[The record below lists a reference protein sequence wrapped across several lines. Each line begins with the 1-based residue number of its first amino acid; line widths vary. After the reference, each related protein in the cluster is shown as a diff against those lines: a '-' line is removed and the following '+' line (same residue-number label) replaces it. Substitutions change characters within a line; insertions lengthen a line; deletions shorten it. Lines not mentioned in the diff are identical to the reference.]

1 MLERTMFC
9 KSGGGF
15 RIFLLTGV
23 FALIALGCGA
33 APEQANDSGN
43 DLFDAE
49 DYGAATEAYRQ
60 AQELEPD
67 AGEPYY
73 NAGNALYRSED
84 YRGAI
89 REYDEAIKRAEDPVL
104 RADTQFN
111 RGNAYF
117 KLESYQ
123 NAVDAFKEALRLEPD
138 DEETRRKILR
148 NLELAIAKIPP
159 EPQQGEEQGQEPD
172 ESQEPGPQDQAQE
185 PQPNDQGQQE
195 DAPQEDGQEQDGEA
209 EDDAPQEDGQEQ
221 DGQPDPQQAQSSP
234 QTEPITVEQAR
245 ELLETLGEDTQTL
258 QERLQQIMVDPRG
271 SQSEFDW

>member
-1 MLERTMFC
+1 MLERTMVC

-15 RIFLLTGV
+15 RIFLLAGV

-49 DYGAATEAYRQ
+49 DYGAAAEAYRQ

-84 YRGAI
+84 YGGAI

-117 KLESYQ
+117 KLEEYR
-123 NAVDAFKEALRLEPD
+123 NAVEAFKEALRLEPD

-148 NLELAIAKIPP
+148 NLELAIAKIPR
-159 EPQQGEEQGQEPD
+159 EPQQGQEPD

-195 DAPQEDGQEQDGEA
+195 DAQQEDGQEQDGEA
-209 EDDAPQEDGQEQ
+209 EDDAQQEDGQEQ

-234 QTEPITVEQAR
+234 QTEPITEEQAR
-245 ELLETLGEDTQTL
+245 QLLEAVSEDTQTL
-258 QERLQQIMVDPRG
+258 QERLQQIMVDLRG

>member
-1 MLERTMFC
+1 MLERTIVC

-15 RIFLLTGV
+15 LIFLLAGV

-33 APEQANDSGN
+33 APEQANNSGN
-43 DLFDAE
+43 DLFDAK
-49 DYGAATEAYRQ
+49 DYGAAAEAYRQ

-84 YRGAI
+84 YGGAI

-117 KLESYQ
+117 QLEKYR

-138 DEETRRKILR
+138 NEETRR
-148 NLELAIAKIPP
+148 NLELAMRMIPTT

-221 DGQPDPQQAQSSP
+221 DGQPDPQQTQSSP

>member
-1 MLERTMFC
+1 MLERTIVC
-9 KSGGGF
+9 KSDGGF
-15 RIFLLTGV
+15 LIFLLAGV

-43 DLFDAE
+43 DLFDAK
-49 DYGAATEAYRQ
+49 DYGAAAEAYRQ

-84 YRGAI
+84 YGGAI

-117 KLESYQ
+117 QLEEYL

-138 DEETRRKILR
+138 NEETRR
-148 NLELAIAKIPP
+148 NLELAMRMLPTP

-209 EDDAPQEDGQEQ
+209 EEDAPQEDGQEQ

-245 ELLETLGEDTQTL
+245 QLLEAVSEDTQTL

>member
-1 MLERTMFC
+1 MLERTVVC

-15 RIFLLTGV
+15 RIFLLAGV

-43 DLFDAE
+43 DLFDAK
-49 DYGAATEAYRQ
+49 DYSAATEAYRQ

-84 YRGAI
+84 YGGAI

-117 KLESYQ
+117 KLESYP

-138 DEETRRKILR
+138 DEETRR
-148 NLELAIAKIPP
+148 NLELAMRMLPTR

-209 EDDAPQEDGQEQ
+209 EEDAPQEDGQEQ
-221 DGQPDPQQAQSSP
+221 DGQPDQQQAQSSP